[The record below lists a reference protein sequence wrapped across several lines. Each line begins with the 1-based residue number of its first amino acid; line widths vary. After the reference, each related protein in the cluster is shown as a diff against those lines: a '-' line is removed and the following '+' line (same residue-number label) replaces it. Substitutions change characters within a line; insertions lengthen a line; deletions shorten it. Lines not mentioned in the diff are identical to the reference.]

1 MSTNIGKYISK
12 SLGDKYT
19 QKPLGLAKLSA
30 TNGLKTTLKTIM
42 QKTGDTIID
51 LTGNKEVDKNIKG
64 SRSSPQNS
72 SETVASKTENIGF
85 DREIPKE

>member
-42 QKTGDTIID
+42 QIIDTIID
-51 LTGNKEVDKNIKG
+51 LTGNKEVDKNTKG